1 MNVDLVLGTANFGV
15 RYGISNGNQ
24 LLQEEEIAEIVHLAE
39 NSGLIQFDTAPA
51 YGNAEAHLGIALLNP
66 KNARVF
72 TKIDAQSAVSVSK
85 VMESANRSLLRTKVE
100 KFAGIYLHDE
110 SVLFSSKSKK
120 VVSAIRELLNSGITE
135 RVGISVYSIENAFRA
150 KDICPELNLFQV
162 AENICDRRLYH
173 SEEMNNFSQEG
184 NDVYI
189 RSIFLQGLLLMEL
202 RNVPK
207 EFHGIIPSL
216 KSLIDYAKS
225 LNTSREALCLAYVR
239 QISWAAGIVV
249 GVASLSQL
257 DKLLEPETDL
267 PSDFE
272 KYVVPL
278 ELEFL
283 DPRTWHELK

>member
-24 LLQEEEIAEIVHLAE
+24 LLQEEEIAEIVHSAE
-39 NSGLIQFDTAPA
+39 NSGIIQFDTAPA
-51 YGNAEAHLGIALLNP
+51 YGNAETHLGRTLLNP

-72 TKIDAQSAVSVSK
+72 TKIDAQNAASVSK

-162 AENICDRRLYH
+162 GENICDRRLYH
-173 SEEMNNFSQEG
+173 SEDMNNFAQEG
-184 NDVYI
+184 NNVYI
-189 RSIFLQGLLLMEL
+189 RSIFLQGILLMEPKD
-202 RNVPK
+202 VPK
-207 EFHGIIPSL
+207 EFHGIIPNL
-216 KSLIDYAKS
+216 KSLIDYAEY

-239 QISWAAGIVV
+239 QISWAAGIVA

-257 DKLLEPETDL
+257 DKLLEPGADL

-272 KYVVPL
+272 NHVMPL

-283 DPRTWHELK
+283 DPRTWHGLK